1 MSDRKLRQRLPL
13 VARRI
18 VTSLEMG
25 LPLAKVLSLLI
36 QEERDPWYRSRLA
49 VVHDQLARGVD
60 VVTALHPMLPLRTQH
75 LFDGCQLGGAVSVYL
90 TRVSEWMAWHEQE
103 RAACLQALWYP
114 LVLLVM
120 VGVMGWVMIWV
131 TIPQVAMMLP
141 HPTGGLL
148 FMLKASSWMQT
159 LPGMVT
165 LLVGVLLGILVV
177 VQVGRWW
184 VGWGGSANR
193 AEQLWVLGVQL
204 AMGVPL
210 NQSLMR
216 VGQPR
221 GASNGWAEGV
231 AYCRQSG
238 QLADGLGMFLQLGV
252 FHRERLRHGERT
264 GQLATAVLDVAGELR
279 DARRMQLHTRF
290 RLVRPVLLT
299 LVGLMMAACMGL
311 TLWPMSAM
319 IQSFS

>member
-13 VARRI
+13 VARRM

-25 LPLAKVLSLLI
+25 LPLARVLLLLI
-36 QEERDPWYRSRLA
+36 QDERDAWYRSRLG

-60 VVTALHPMLPLRTQH
+60 VVTALQPMLPRRAQH
-75 LFDGCQLGGAVSVYL
+75 LFEGCQLGGAVSVYL

-103 RAACLQALWYP
+103 RAACLHALWYP
-114 LVLLVM
+114 LVLVGM
-120 VGVMGWVMIWV
+120 VGVMIWVMMGV
-131 TIPQVAMMLP
+131 TIPQVAMMVP

-148 FMLKASSWMQT
+148 VMLKLSSWMQT
-159 LPGMVT
+159 LPGGIT
-165 LLVGVLLGILVV
+165 LLLGAMGVMTGGW
-177 VQVGRWW
+177 QGGRRW
-184 VGWGGSANR
+184 VGWGGAANR

-210 NQSLMR
+210 NQCLMR
-216 VGQPR
+216 VGQR
-221 GASNGWAEGV
+221 GVDANVWADGV

-238 QLADGLGMFLQLGV
+238 QLADGLGVFLQLGV

-264 GQLATAVLDVAGELR
+264 GQLASAVLDVATELR
-279 DARRMQLHTRF
+279 DARRLQLHTRF
-290 RLVRPVLLT
+290 RLLRPVLLMV
-299 LVGLMMAACMGL
+299 VGVMMAASMWL

-319 IQSFS
+319 IHSFS